1 MHSQSLMFEM
11 GLLRQCRERVA
22 RHRWWASF
30 HCLTEAMGKEF
41 NYSSVHFG
49 EKSHWHWTSDK
60 RQTDSDGLS
69 AYVWQENY
77 RWPVAI
83 KCRCA
88 FMYRHASS
96 TLLIVEAFC
105 IKNAEIILMCGIRAL
120 SLTNGLI
127 CYGMF
132 VCRRY
137 IPKDVF
143 SLESVPTVFRVVLQC
158 LDIISLKLHNESYK
172 TENLN
177 RFCCRTLF
185 YFGYQTANQHFT
197 RIDFC
202 TNIKK
207 NVMHFITL
215 LY

>member
-96 TLLIVEAFC
+96 TLLIVEAFLHKKC
-105 IKNAEIILMCGIRAL
+105 RNHLNVWHTGFKLDKRAHML
-120 SLTNGLI
+120 WN
-127 CYGMF
+127 
-132 VCRRY
+132 VCLQAIYSEGR
-137 IPKDVF
+137 F
-143 SLESVPTVFRVVLQC
+143 QFRVRPYSV
-158 LDIISLKLHNESYK
+158 
-172 TENLN
+172 
-177 RFCCRTLF
+177 
-185 YFGYQTANQHFT
+185 
-197 RIDFC
+197 
-202 TNIKK
+202 
-207 NVMHFITL
+207 
-215 LY
+215 